1 VLVLVA
7 TLATSCR
14 EEDACKPTPG
24 EVTLASSPDST
35 SEYALVAGST
45 NERVGTIRITSDGT
59 SLHVFYE
66 LLPGFD
72 LSGVHVC
79 AQASS
84 FSWISPGSCPWAA
97 ENLPPGTTQYELV
110 IPLQDLTSAPCGAV
124 ISLEAHAEVRAS
136 ASDAGTVQ
144 SAYAGSFRGFV
155 EYVVSCAEP
164 PAPSPSP
171 SSSSSSPVPAP
182 PPSPPPPEPSGPAC
196 RLTQG
201 FWKNHPESWPVR
213 ALDIGAV
220 RYEQAELLEI
230 LRTPTGGDASLILG
244 HQLIATELN
253 VATGS
258 AEPAALA
265 GARAWMTANADA
277 DARLP
282 YGVFEGHSAYASGV
296 DLAAALD
303 AYNNGER

>member
-1 VLVLVA
+1 
-7 TLATSCR
+7 
-14 EEDACKPTPG
+14 
-24 EVTLASSPDST
+24 
-35 SEYALVAGST
+35 
-45 NERVGTIRITSDGT
+45 
-59 SLHVFYE
+59 
-66 LLPGFD
+66 
-72 LSGVHVC
+72 
-79 AQASS
+79 
-84 FSWISPGSCPWAA
+84 
-97 ENLPPGTTQYELV
+97 
-110 IPLQDLTSAPCGAV
+110 V

-136 ASDAGTVQ
+136 GNDAGTVE
-144 SAYAGSFRGFV
+144 SAYAGSFRGLI

-164 PAPSPSP
+164 PPPA
-171 SSSSSSPVPAP
+171 SSSPTPTP

-253 VATGS
+253 LATGS
-258 AEPAALA
+258 AEPGALA

-296 DLAAALD
+296 DLSAALD